1 MAKGLLKGGGVVDPS
16 DALKVPKVRNVLQQ
30 DGCCLVDTYQLPT
43 HIHSSLMEDRGMI

>member
-1 MAKGLLKGGGVVDPS
+1 MANGSSKVEVALDPS

-43 HIHSSLMEDRGMI
+43 HIHSSLMEDRI